1 MDVNRLVL
9 ASGNEGKV
17 REFQK
22 IFLELG
28 IKVVRQADLGIPTP
42 EEPFATF
49 LENAL
54 VKARH
59 ASSLSGL
66 PALADDSGICVDALG
81 GSPGVRS
88 ARFSGLASTD
98 EANNQLLLERLRGS
112 SNRSCHYYCVIVFVK
127 SAEDPTPLVADARW
141 HGEILEGPR
150 GSGGFGYDPIFYDPL
165 VNKTGAEMSLVQKN
179 VRSHRGKAMQK
190 IISLLKESY
199 FA

>member
-1 MDVNRLVL
+1 
-9 ASGNEGKV
+9 
-17 REFQK
+17 
-22 IFLELG
+22 
-28 IKVVRQADLGIPTP
+28 LGIPTP

-59 ASSLSGL
+59 ASSFSGL

-88 ARFSGLASTD
+88 ARFSGSASTD
-98 EANNQLLLERLRGS
+98 ETNNQLLLERLRGS
-112 SNRSCHYYCVIVFVK
+112 NNRSCHYYCVIVFVK
-127 SAEDPTPLVADARW
+127 FAEDPTPLVADARW
-141 HGEILEGPR
+141 QGEILEGPR

-165 VNKTGAEMSLVQKN
+165 VNKTGAEMSLEQKN
-179 VRSHRGKAMQK
+179 IRSHRGKAMQK
-190 IISLLKESY
+190 IISLLRESY